1 MTWRKAFNHD
11 LRCYAALTVIPKAA
25 FPSEESREQFVR
37 EVRIA
42 ADIRHRSVASVFPL
56 EVIEDNYVYAME
68 FCDGETLADRTIRS
82 GRIEALEALNIA
94 NQIAAGLE
102 AASAAGLIHRNIA
115 ADNILLL
122 QEDDEISAKVL
133 GLALPSRSAAE
144 GPSVAPHELDFRSPE
159 EIAGK
164 GIDVRS
170 GIYSL
175 GALLYFME
183 AGPEKYALFR
193 ARLLGDEAEN
203 LFGDVEYFSHR
214 IGMVVTDTAC
224 RDPQKRIP
232 TFAELV
238 GAIDRAR
245 TAPEQFNIQEI
256 PVPAR
261 KDDVPGMQTS
271 PDTELPSGLEVAET
285 SPLTEAAA
293 KPTELRAGELMIPA
307 KLLGVAQP
315 GTALRLNRVEGR
327 SREQVV
333 VCVGSSF
340 CIGRS
345 DHLELVTR
353 FLPRNKAND
362 KKTMRLSKK
371 QVTARCEGGQILLCD
386 GSGGKPSTNGSVFD
400 AQDLSA
406 ENPIPLVKPGEL
418 KLADVYSIKVI
429 PLLEDTDRAP
439 AIANLSEW
447 SGSISESNP
456 ALNGA
461 ILFVP
466 IEPPGRDLA
475 LWLFSTAAFGGSS
488 VSPLDFT
495 SLPKI
500 GALRY
505 FRGCFWIEQRSTESL
520 LVDGL
525 ALGLAEIAPLT
536 TGQTI
541 EVVGGK
547 YTVEIKDAG
556 KQQKSSDVA
565 KEATKHSVGP
575 H

>member
-1 MTWRKAFNHD
+1 

-25 FPSEESREQFVR
+25 FPSDESREQFAR
-37 EVRIA
+37 EVQIA
-42 ADIRHRSVASVFPL
+42 AGIRHRSLASVFPL
-56 EVIEDNYVYAME
+56 ELIEGSYVYAME
-68 FCDGETLADRTIRS
+68 FCDGETLADRTMRS
-82 GRIEALEALNIA
+82 DRIAALDALKIA

-102 AASAAGLIHRNIA
+102 TASAAGLLHRNIT
-115 ADNILLL
+115 ADNILLP

-133 GLALPSRSAAE
+133 GLALPSRSAL
-144 GPSVAPHELDFRSPE
+144 GGSSDAPPELDFRSPE

-183 AGPEKYALFR
+183 AGPEEYALFR
-193 ARLLGDEAEN
+193 ARLLRDEAGN
-203 LFGDVEYFSHR
+203 LFGNVEDFSHR
-214 IGMVVTDTAC
+214 IGMVVTNTAC
-224 RDPQKRIP
+224 HDPQKRIP

-256 PVPAR
+256 PSLPR
-261 KDDVPGMQTS
+261 KDDAPGIVTS
-271 PDTELPSGLEVAET
+271 PDTELPSALEVAET
-285 SPLTEAAA
+285 SPLTEIAT
-293 KPTELRAGELMIPA
+293 KPRELRAGELMIPA

-315 GTALRLNRVEGR
+315 GTVLRLNRVEAKP
-327 SREQVV
+327 REQVV

-340 CIGRS
+340 RIGRS
-345 DHLELVTR
+345 DDRELVTR
-353 FLPRNKAND
+353 FLPRSKAND

-371 QVTARCEGGQILLCD
+371 QVTASCEGSQILLSD

-418 KLADVYSIKVI
+418 KLANVYSIKVI
-429 PLLEDTDRAP
+429 PLVEAMDRAP

-447 SGSISESNP
+447 SGSVSESNP

-495 SLPKI
+495 SSPKI

-525 ALGLAEIAPLT
+525 ALGLTEIAPLT
-536 TGQTI
+536 TGQTV
-541 EVVGGK
+541 EVVGSK
-547 YTVEIKDAG
+547 YTVEIKDGG
-556 KQQKSSDVA
+556 KHQKSSDVA
-565 KEATKHSVGP
+565 KEATKHSAGS

>member
-11 LRCYAALTVIPKAA
+11 LRCYAALTVIPKSA
-25 FPSEESREQFVR
+25 FPSEESREQFER
-37 EVRIA
+37 EVQIA
-42 ADIRHRSVASVFPL
+42 AGIRHRSLASVFPL
-56 EVIEDNYVYAME
+56 ELIEDDYVYAME
-68 FCDGETLADRTIRS
+68 FCDGETLADRAMRS
-82 GRIEALEALNIA
+82 GRIEALDALKIA
-94 NQIAAGLE
+94 RQIAAGLE
-102 AASAAGLIHRNIA
+102 EASSAGLLHRNIA

-122 QEDDEISAKVL
+122 QEDDEISAKLL
-133 GLALPSRSAAE
+133 GLALPSRSAVEAS
-144 GPSVAPHELDFRSPE
+144 SVAPAELDFRSPE
-159 EIAGK
+159 EIAAK
-164 GIDVRS
+164 GIDTRS

-203 LFGDVEYFSHR
+203 LFADVEDFSPR
-214 IGMVVTDTAC
+214 ISMVVTDTAC

-245 TAPEQFNIQEI
+245 TAPE
-256 PVPAR
+256 
-261 KDDVPGMQTS
+261 
-271 PDTELPSGLEVAET
+271 
-285 SPLTEAAA
+285 
-293 KPTELRAGELMIPA
+293 PTERRAGELMVPP

-315 GTALRLNRVEGR
+315 GTVLRLNRVEAKPP
-327 SREQVV
+327 EQLI

-340 CIGRS
+340 RIGRS
-345 DHLELVTR
+345 DNLELVTR

-371 QVTARCEGGQILLCD
+371 QVTARCEGGQILFYD
-386 GSGGKPSTNGSVFD
+386 GGGGEPSTNGSVFD
-400 AQDLSA
+400 GQDLCA

-418 KLADVYSIKVI
+418 KLANVYSIKVI

-439 AIANLSEW
+439 AIANLSKW
-447 SGSISESNP
+447 SGPVSENNTE
-456 ALNGA
+456 LNGA

-475 LWLFSTAAFGGSS
+475 VWLFSTAAFGGNS

-495 SLPKI
+495 SMPKI

-525 ALGLAEIAPLT
+525 ALSLAEIAPLA

-541 EVVGGK
+541 EVVGGN
-547 YTVEIKDAG
+547 YTVEIKDVG
-556 KQQKSSDVA
+556 KEQKNSGVA
-565 KEATKHSVGP
+565 KEATKHSVGS